1 MRMPWDVILVGGG
14 LANSLIAYRLQQ
26 LRPEVRFLILEQGD
40 RLGGNHVWSFNG
52 TDLNAAELGWIA
64 PLIYKSWASYEVRMP
79 AYTRNLDIAYH
90 SITSA
95 KLHAVLGGCLG
106 DRVRLHC
113 PVQSM
118 DGEHVRLA
126 DGSTLEAHCVVDGRG
141 LAGKAG
147 LRAGYQKFVGLD
159 VSLESAH
166 ELTKPLL
173 MDVALTQP
181 DDGYEFFY
189 LLPWSDTEILI
200 EDTYYSDSPTLDTV
214 EITQRILEY
223 AVLRGWKVK
232 RIDRTESGVLL
243 IPLDGRWQDLRAE
256 SPAMEQEIPCSGV
269 RGGLFHAVTGY
280 SLPHAVRFADR
291 FCRLDAFTTE
301 AALRFAQELCD
312 MHWRNGAFMR
322 TLNRL
327 LFMAARPK
335 ERYRIFEA
343 FYRHPQAMIS
353 RFYAGALTPMDRI
366 RLFSTKP
373 PVPVHRAVMSVLS
386 KSA

>member
-26 LRPEVRFLILEQGD
+26 LRPEIRFLMIEQGD

-52 TDLNAAELGWIA
+52 TDLNVAEFSWIE
-64 PLIYKSWASYEVRMP
+64 PLIYKSWTSYEVRMP
-79 AYTRNLDIAYH
+79 AYTRNLDITYH

-95 KLHAVLGGCLG
+95 KLHAVLGDCLG
-106 DRVRLHC
+106 DRIRLHC
-113 PVQSM
+113 AVQSM
-118 DGEHVRLA
+118 HGKHVMLT
-126 DGSTLEAHCVVDGRG
+126 DGSKLEAHCVLDGRG
-141 LAGKAG
+141 LAGQAG

-159 VSLESAH
+159 ISLECAH
-166 ELTKPLL
+166 GLTNPLL
-173 MDVALTQP
+173 MDVALPQP

-200 EDTYYSDSPTLDTV
+200 EDTYYSDSPELDT
-214 EITQRILEY
+214 IKIQQRILDY
-223 AVLRGWKVK
+223 ATLRGWKTK
-232 RIDRTESGVLL
+232 RISRTESGVLL
-243 IPLDGRWQDLRAE
+243 IPLDGCWQDLRTE
-256 SPAMEQEIPCSGV
+256 PLPLEREIPCSGI

-280 SLPHAVRFADR
+280 SLPCAVRFADQ
-291 FCRLDAFTTE
+291 FCRLATFTTE
-301 AALRFAQELCD
+301 AALPFAQELCD
-312 MHWRNGAFMR
+312 MHWRHEAFMR
-322 TLNRL
+322 ALNRL
-327 LFMAARPK
+327 LFKAAKPK

-353 RFYAGALTPMDRI
+353 RFYAGSLTPMDRI